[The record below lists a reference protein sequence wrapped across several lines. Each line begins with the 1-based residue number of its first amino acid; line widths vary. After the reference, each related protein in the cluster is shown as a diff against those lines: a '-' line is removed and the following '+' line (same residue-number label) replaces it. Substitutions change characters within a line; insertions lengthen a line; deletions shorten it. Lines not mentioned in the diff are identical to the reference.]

1 MQNKVLIITHGLF
14 GIELKKSAEMI
25 MGEQENVQALGLI
38 PGQSVDELH
47 AQALEIVKKNEEDGF
62 HTVVMVDLMGGSPSN
77 VALMTCL
84 KNVDCDVLVGVNM
97 PMLIAAISGLD
108 FDQEGSE
115 LAQSAF
121 AEGQNGM
128 WFINHTE
135 KKQAQA

>member
-1 MQNKVLIITHGLF
+1 MLNKVLIITHGLF

-25 MGEQENVQALGLI
+25 MGEQENVEALGLI

-47 AQALEIVKKNEEDGF
+47 AQALEIVKKNEADGF

-84 KNVDCDVLVGVNM
+84 KEVDCDVLVGVNM
-97 PMLIAAISGLD
+97 PMLIAALSGLT
-108 FDQEGSE
+108 FQEDSE
-115 LAQSAF
+115 LAESAF

-128 WFINHTE
+128 WLINHAE
-135 KKQAQA
+135 KKHAQA